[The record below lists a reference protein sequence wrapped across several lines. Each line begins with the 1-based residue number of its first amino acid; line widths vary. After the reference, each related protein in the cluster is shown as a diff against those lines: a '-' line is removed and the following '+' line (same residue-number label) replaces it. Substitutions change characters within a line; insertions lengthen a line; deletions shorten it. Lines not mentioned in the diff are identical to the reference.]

1 MLNTDYRFGE
11 VHKLASQIEDGTDN
25 VRFRNIF
32 ENANGGV
39 SLLAFKAGQALAE
52 HLAPAEVMVYV
63 IEGEVK
69 FTMLDQPHVIK
80 AGEFMLMG
88 EDVRHSVAALADS
101 KVILVKIRSDGR
113 PDGRK

>member
-39 SLLAFKAGQALAE
+39 SLLAFKAGQSLAE

-63 IEGEVK
+63 VEGEVR
-69 FTMLDQPHVIK
+69 FTVAGGPHVIK

-88 EDVRHSVAALADS
+88 EGVTHSVDALADS
-101 KVILVKIRSDGR
+101 KVMLVKIRSS
-113 PDGRK
+113 KV

>member
-25 VRFRNIF
+25 VRFRNIC

-39 SLLAFKAGQALAE
+39 SLLAFKAGQTLAE

-101 KVILVKIRSDGR
+101 KVMLVKIRSDSR